1 MFAKKFMKRLL
12 RDTQGAT
19 AIEYGLIAGLI
30 VIGMI
35 TALDSFANESTEMWG
50 GVEEKFD
57 EASNN

>member
-1 MFAKKFMKRLL
+1 MKRLL